1 MAKISALVL
10 KPEKDFQAKSVPAD
24 PQGIQ
29 KFVGGSPIMTRLT
42 DGIVVVSNEN
52 ATEEDP
58 LNFTIFQRHNDH
70 VHELGKLYS
79 DAVFAAESDKGLTSL
94 DKDQKQLVKN
104 WFQFGRDKLLLD
116 E

>member
-10 KPEKDFQAKSVPAD
+10 KPERDFQAKSVPAD

-29 KFVGGSPIMTRLT
+29 KFIGGSPIMTRLT

-79 DAVFAAESDKGLTSL
+79 DAVFAAESEKGLTSL